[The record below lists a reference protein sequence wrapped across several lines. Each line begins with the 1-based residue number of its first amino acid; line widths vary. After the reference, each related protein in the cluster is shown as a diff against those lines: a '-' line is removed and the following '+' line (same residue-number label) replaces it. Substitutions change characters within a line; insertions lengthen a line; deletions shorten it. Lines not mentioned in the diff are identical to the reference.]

1 MDKAKGPRFDK
12 HRAFSSVRPEH
23 RGIHR
28 ESVRRRGG
36 ARRANAIIE
45 TSVVLPVLL
54 FVVLGM
60 VEFGQYFY
68 IRNSFQAAARDVAR
82 AACLATA
89 VQSDPVTRATA
100 TLAQANVT
108 FNSSWMTIVDVSN
121 SNSTVTDCSAVPV
134 GDKLL
139 VTIQCQYNLIPNAY
153 RPLYAMTGKG
163 IGNGKMCIGV
173 SERIKE

>member
-1 MDKAKGPRFDK
+1 METVKIHRLKECSVLSAPGSK
-12 HRAFSSVRPEH
+12 HRRVSGNSVH
-23 RGIHR
+23 CRGR
-28 ESVRRRGG
+28 MRN
-36 ARRANAIIE
+36 ANSIIE
-45 TSVVLPVLL
+45 MAVVLPVLL

-60 VEFGQYFY
+60 AEFGQYFY
-68 IRNSFQAAARDVAR
+68 IRNAFQAAARDVAR
-82 AACLATA
+82 ACCLATA
-89 VQSDPVTRATA
+89 VQTDPVTRATA
-100 TLAQANVT
+100 TLSMANVT

-134 GDKLL
+134 GDKIL

-163 IGNGKMCIGV
+163 IGNGKMCTGI

>member
-1 MDKAKGPRFDK
+1 MRN
-12 HRAFSSVRPEH
+12 
-23 RGIHR
+23 
-28 ESVRRRGG
+28 
-36 ARRANAIIE
+36 ANSIIE
-45 TSVVLPVLL
+45 MAVVLPVLL

-60 VEFGQYFY
+60 AEFGQYFY
-68 IRNSFQAAARDVAR
+68 IRNAFQAAARDVAR
-82 AACLATA
+82 ACCLATA
-89 VQSDPVTRATA
+89 VQTDPVTRATA
-100 TLAQANVT
+100 TLSMANVT

-134 GDKLL
+134 GDKIL

-163 IGNGKMCIGV
+163 IGNGKMCTGI